1 MDTSNIKNEEL
12 IAIYAIDYFV
22 ALFDISTNFTS
33 TSEKILARPGY
44 RDSNWAKNLFIT
56 MRPANRLLSSG
67 HYAPK
72 DESELRLL
80 KVLTCASDADLDE
93 ILSREIVAIFCAAD
107 NILASMYHENILY
120 KQYRIA
126 KDSHKDTRQLHRA
139 QLRFSKLKKHFLSVA
154 FDGNLTKVQ
163 SEKFRVEH
171 LPSKTSIL
179 RDALTIAPVIYQYCP
194 RYLTSD
200 WSLVANMR
208 QKYRSQIELCEA
220 TMSIPDMEFEFKTNG
235 KF

>member
-67 HYAPK
+67 HYASK

-80 KVLTCASDADLDE
+80 KALTCASNADLDE

-126 KDSHKDTRQLHRA
+126 I
-139 QLRFSKLKKHFLSVA
+139 
-154 FDGNLTKVQ
+154 
-163 SEKFRVEH
+163 
-171 LPSKTSIL
+171 KTQGGC
-179 RDALTIAPVIYQYCP
+179 IA
-194 RYLTSD
+194 
-200 WSLVANMR
+200 
-208 QKYRSQIELCEA
+208 RS
-220 TMSIPDMEFEFKTNG
+220 
-235 KF
+235 